1 MERIAGLGWFLAL
14 IVVIISFALPYFW
27 GDFSYSIAS
36 LLWEAEGALECSKV
50 FESDE
55 KCVRVRQE
63 LLINWAGN
71 IRSSGQVTVYYPRTV
86 IGLQSVVRLAKE
98 KRVGI
103 AGDGADHLD
112 VVADPH
118 DLLHHLH
125 LGHRRA

>member
-1 MERIAGLGWFLAL
+1 MERIAGLGWFVAL

-63 LLINWAGN
+63 LLIKVV
-71 IRSSGQVTVYYPRTV
+71 GQNANRTKCQPD
-86 IGLQSVVRLAKE
+86 IMPTKGWHFVRTYLF
-98 KRVGI
+98 G
-103 AGDGADHLD
+103 
-112 VVADPH
+112 
-118 DLLHHLH
+118 
-125 LGHRRA
+125 